1 MAFIPDHI
9 FRLLTLAI
17 VVTTMTFAFF
27 IQNVETILG
36 LNGALMGSF
45 IGPVHFIYHL
55 N

>member
-1 MAFIPDHI
+1 MAYIPDNV
-9 FRLLTLAI
+9 FRALTLAI
-17 VVTTMTFAFF
+17 VMFTMTVAFF

-45 IGPVHFIYHL
+45 IGNGFNFH